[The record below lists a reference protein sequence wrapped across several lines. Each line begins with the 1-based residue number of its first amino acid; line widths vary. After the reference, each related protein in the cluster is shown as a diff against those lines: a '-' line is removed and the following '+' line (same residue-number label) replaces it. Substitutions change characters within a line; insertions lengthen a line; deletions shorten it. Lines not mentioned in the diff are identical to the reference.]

1 MDFTEAMKYTE
12 EKNKLGQRPGL
23 ECIKELLL
31 RLGNPQDKVKC
42 LHIAGT
48 NGKGSVFA
56 FMQDILMEAGCSVGR
71 YISPTIFTY
80 LERFQ
85 INGKYIPE
93 DIFAKALTKVA
104 EQAEGM
110 EQDGYMPPTAFEIET
125 AVAFLLFLEAKVD
138 FALVE
143 CGMGGLMDG
152 TNVISN
158 PYMTVMAQISRDHM
172 QFLGDTLWEIAYQ
185 KAGIIK
191 QNGICV
197 SAPQADEVREV
208 IKKTCE
214 EKNTRFYCV
223 NNPDISIVHMDI
235 DGSRFLYKG
244 EEYFISM
251 PGEFQIINAV
261 TAIEAAIQLDNVIK
275 AVENADKSA
284 DRNVAENAEKS
295 ADRNAAENKDIK
307 AISTD
312 MIRKAISGTKW
323 LGRFTVVSKNPY
335 VIVDGAHNEAAWK
348 SLKNS
353 LHKYFTNQKFIY
365 IIGVLRDKEYQKM
378 VDIMHDTM
386 KYAVTVT
393 PKGARGLENTVLSE
407 LIAAKGVE
415 TVTADNKSDA
425 MEQALAKASENDVI
439 VVCGSLSFIGEY
451 ML

>member
-1 MDFTEAMKYTE
+1 MDFTEAMKYIE

-56 FMQDILMEAGCSVGR
+56 FMQDVLMEAGCSVGR
-71 YISPTIFTY
+71 YVSPTIFTY

-85 INGKYIPE
+85 INGKYIHE
-93 DIFAKALTKVA
+93 DAFAGILTKVA

-110 EQDGYMPPTAFEIET
+110 EKDGYMPPTAFEIET

-172 QFLGDTLWEIAYQ
+172 QFLGDTLSEIAYQ

-191 QNGICV
+191 QNSICV
-197 SAPQADEVREV
+197 CAPQADAVKEV
-208 IKKTCE
+208 IKNTCRD
-214 EKNTRFYCV
+214 KNTRLYCV
-223 NNPDISIVHMDI
+223 NNADINIVHMDI

-251 PGEFQIINAV
+251 PGDFQVINAV
-261 TAIEAAIQLDNVIK
+261 TAIEAAMQIGNII
-275 AVENADKSA
+275 NP
-284 DRNVAENAEKS
+284 
-295 ADRNAAENKDIK
+295 
-307 AISTD
+307 D
-312 MIRKAISGTKW
+312 MIRKAVSGTKW
-323 LGRFTVVSKNPY
+323 PGRFTIVSKNPY
-335 VIVDGAHNEAAWK
+335 VIADGAHNEAAWI

-365 IIGVLRDKEYQKM
+365 IIGVLRDKEYHKM
-378 VDIMHDTM
+378 VDIMYDTM

-393 PKGARGLENTVLSE
+393 PDNPRGLENTALSE

-415 TVTADNKSDA
+415 TVTAGNESEA
-425 MEQALAKASENDVI
+425 MEQAHSKASEDDVI
-439 VVCGSLSFIGEY
+439 VVCGSLSFIGGY
-451 ML
+451 MI

>member
-1 MDFTEAMKYTE
+1 MDFTEAMKYIE

-23 ECIKELLL
+23 ERIKELLL

-71 YISPTIFTY
+71 YVSPTSFCY

-85 INGKYIPE
+85 INGKYIDE
-93 DIFAKALTKVA
+93 AVFAEALTKVA
-104 EQAEGM
+104 EKVRDM
-110 EQDGYMPPTAFEIET
+110 EKDGYMSPTAFEIET

-138 FALVE
+138 FSLVE

-172 QFLGDTLWEIAYQ
+172 QFLGDTLSEIAYQ

-191 QNGICV
+191 GNGICV
-197 SAPQADEVREV
+197 CATQADEVKTV
-208 IKKTCE
+208 IKNTCE
-214 EKNTRFYCV
+214 QKNTRLYCV
-223 NNPDISIVHMDI
+223 NHSDINIVDTDI

-251 PGEFQIINAV
+251 PGDFQIINAV
-261 TAIEAAIQLDNVIK
+261 TAIEAAMQIGNSIK
-275 AVENADKSA
+275 TIN
-284 DRNVAENAEKS
+284 
-295 ADRNAAENKDIK
+295 
-307 AISTD
+307 TD
-312 MIRKAISGTKW
+312 MIRKAIAGTKW
-323 LGRFTVVSKNPY
+323 LGRFTVVRKNPY
-335 VIVDGAHNEAAWK
+335 VIVDGAHNEAAWIC
-348 SLKNS
+348 LKNS

-378 VDIMHDTM
+378 VDIIHDTM

-393 PKGARGLENTVLSE
+393 PDNARGLENIVLSE
-407 LIAAKGVE
+407 LIATKGVE
-415 TVTADNKSDA
+415 TVTADSNQDA
-425 MEQALAKASENDVI
+425 MEKALVKASEDDVI
-439 VVCGSLSFIGEY
+439 VVCGSLSFIGAY
-451 ML
+451 MIEVRTYEEDR

>member
-1 MDFTEAMKYTE
+1 MDFTEAMKYIE

-23 ECIKELLL
+23 ERIKELLL

-71 YISPTIFTY
+71 YVSPTIFCY

-85 INGKYIPE
+85 INGKYIDE
-93 DIFAKALTKVA
+93 AVFAEALTKVA
-104 EQAEGM
+104 EKVRDM
-110 EQDGYMPPTAFEIET
+110 EKDGYMSPTAFEIET

-138 FALVE
+138 FSLVE

-172 QFLGDTLWEIAYQ
+172 QFLGDTLSEIAYQ

-191 QNGICV
+191 GNGICV
-197 SAPQADEVREV
+197 CATQADEVKTV
-208 IKKTCE
+208 IKNTCE
-214 EKNTRFYCV
+214 QKNTRLYCV
-223 NNPDISIVHMDI
+223 NHSDINIVDTDI

-251 PGEFQIINAV
+251 PGDFQIINAV
-261 TAIEAAIQLDNVIK
+261 TAIEAAMQIGNSIK
-275 AVENADKSA
+275 TIN
-284 DRNVAENAEKS
+284 
-295 ADRNAAENKDIK
+295 
-307 AISTD
+307 TD
-312 MIRKAISGTKW
+312 MIRKAIAGTKW
-323 LGRFTVVSKNPY
+323 LGRFTVVRKNPY
-335 VIVDGAHNEAAWK
+335 VIVDGAHNEAAWIC
-348 SLKNS
+348 LKNS

-378 VDIMHDTM
+378 VDIIHDTM

-393 PKGARGLENTVLSE
+393 PDNARGLENIVLSE
-407 LIAAKGVE
+407 LIATKGVE
-415 TVTADNKSDA
+415 TVTADSNQDA
-425 MEQALAKASENDVI
+425 MEKALVKASEDDVI
-439 VVCGSLSFIGEY
+439 VVCGSLSFIGAY
-451 ML
+451 MIEVRTYEEDR

>member
-1 MDFTEAMKYTE
+1 MDFTEAMKYIE

-85 INGKYIPE
+85 INGKYIHE
-93 DIFAKALTKVA
+93 DVFAGALTKVA

-125 AVAFLLFLEAKVD
+125 AVAFLLFLDAKVD

-235 DGSRFLYKG
+235 DGSCFLYKG

-251 PGEFQIINAV
+251 PGEYQIINAV
-261 TAIEAAIQLDNVIK
+261 TAIEAAMQIDNVIK
-275 AVENADKSA
+275 AAENAD
-284 DRNVAENAEKS
+284 NS
-295 ADRNAAENKDIK
+295 ADRNAAENKAMK
-307 AISTD
+307 AINSD

-348 SLKNS
+348 SLKKS

-378 VDIMHDTM
+378 VDIMHDAM

-393 PKGARGLENTVLSE
+393 PKGVRGLENTVLSE

-415 TVTADNKSDA
+415 TVTAGNKSDA
-425 MEQALAKASENDVI
+425 MELALAKASEEDVI

-451 ML
+451 IV

>member
-1 MDFTEAMKYTE
+1 MDFTEAMKYIE

-23 ECIKELLL
+23 ERIKELLL

-48 NGKGSVFA
+48 NGKGSIFT
-56 FMQDILMEAGCSVGR
+56 FMQDVLMEAGYSVGR

-85 INGKYIPE
+85 INGTYIDE
-93 DIFAKALTKVA
+93 AVFAGALTRVA
-104 EQAEGM
+104 EQVKGM
-110 EQDGYMPPTAFEIET
+110 EKDGYMSPTAFEIET
-125 AVAFLLFLEAKVD
+125 AVAFVLFLEAKVD
-138 FALVE
+138 FFLVE

-172 QFLGDTLWEIAYQ
+172 QFLGDTLSEIAYQ

-191 QNGICV
+191 QNGMCV
-197 SAPQADEVREV
+197 CASQADEVKAV
-208 IKKTCE
+208 IKKICE
-214 EKNTRFYCV
+214 EKNTSLYCV
-223 NNPDISIVHMDI
+223 NHSDINIVHMDI

-244 EEYFISM
+244 QEYFISM
-251 PGEFQIINAV
+251 PGDFQIINAA
-261 TAIEAAIQLDNVIK
+261 TAIEAALQIGIN
-275 AVENADKSA
+275 S
-284 DRNVAENAEKS
+284 
-295 ADRNAAENKDIK
+295 
-307 AISTD
+307 D
-312 MIRKAISGTKW
+312 MIRKAIAGTKW
-323 LGRFTVVSKNPY
+323 LGRFTVVRKNPY
-335 VIVDGAHNEAAWK
+335 VIVDGAHNEAAWL

-378 VDIMHDTM
+378 VDIMHETM

-407 LIAAKGVE
+407 LITVKGVE
-415 TVTADNKSDA
+415 TVTADNNSDA
-425 MEQALAKASENDVI
+425 MEKALAKASEDDVI

-451 ML
+451 VMPKGGVQRSWEDTLGRGSVRSMECDMDIRHIRGWDT

>member
-1 MDFTEAMKYTE
+1 MDFTEAMKYIE

-23 ECIKELLL
+23 ERIKELLL

-48 NGKGSVFA
+48 NGKGSIFA
-56 FMQDILMEAGCSVGR
+56 FMQDVLMEAGYSVGR

-85 INGKYIPE
+85 INGTYIDE
-93 DIFAKALTKVA
+93 AVFAGALTRVA
-104 EQAEGM
+104 EQVKGM
-110 EQDGYMPPTAFEIET
+110 EKDGYMSPTAFEIET
-125 AVAFLLFLEAKVD
+125 AVAFVLFLEAKVD
-138 FALVE
+138 FFLVE

-172 QFLGDTLWEIAYQ
+172 QFLGDTLSEIAYQ

-191 QNGICV
+191 QNGMCV
-197 SAPQADEVREV
+197 CAHQADEVKAV
-208 IKKTCE
+208 IKKICE
-214 EKNTRFYCV
+214 EKNTSLYCV
-223 NNPDISIVHMDI
+223 NHSDINIVHMDI

-244 EEYFISM
+244 QEYFISM
-251 PGEFQIINAV
+251 PGDFQIINAA
-261 TAIEAAIQLDNVIK
+261 TAIEAALQIGIN
-275 AVENADKSA
+275 S
-284 DRNVAENAEKS
+284 
-295 ADRNAAENKDIK
+295 
-307 AISTD
+307 D
-312 MIRKAISGTKW
+312 MIRKAIAGTKW
-323 LGRFTVVSKNPY
+323 LGRFTVVRKNPY
-335 VIVDGAHNEAAWK
+335 VIVDGAHNEAAWL

-378 VDIMHDTM
+378 VDIMHETM

-407 LIAAKGVE
+407 LITVKGVE
-415 TVTADNKSDA
+415 TVTADNNSDA
-425 MEQALAKASENDVI
+425 MEKALAKASEDDVI

-451 ML
+451 VMPKGGLQRSWEDTLGRGSVRSMECDMDIRHIRGWDT

>member
-1 MDFTEAMKYTE
+1 MDFTEAMKYIE

-23 ECIKELLL
+23 ERIKELLL

-56 FMQDILMEAGCSVGR
+56 FMQDVLMEAGFCVGR

-85 INGKYIPE
+85 INGKYIDE
-93 DIFAKALTKVA
+93 DIFAGALTKVA
-104 EQAEGM
+104 EKVKAM
-110 EQDGYMPPTAFEIET
+110 EKDGFISPTAFEIET
-125 AVAFLLFLEAKVD
+125 AVAFVLFLEAKVD
-138 FALVE
+138 FLLVE

-152 TNVISN
+152 TNVIAN

-172 QFLGDTLWEIAYQ
+172 QFLGDSLSEIAYQ

-197 SAPQADEVREV
+197 CAPQEDEVKAV
-208 IKKTCE
+208 IKKICE
-214 EKNTRFYCV
+214 KKNTRLYCV
-223 NNPDISIVHMDI
+223 NNSDINIVDMDI

-244 EEYFISM
+244 DEYFISM
-251 PGEFQIINAV
+251 PGDFQIINAV
-261 TAIEAAIQLDNVIK
+261 TAIEAALQIGNRIK
-275 AVENADKSA
+275 ADENI
-284 DRNVAENAEKS
+284 N
-295 ADRNAAENKDIK
+295 IK
-307 AISTD
+307 VINSDLIRRAIL
-312 MIRKAISGTKW
+312 GTKW
-323 LGRFTVVSKNPY
+323 QGRFTVVSKTPY
-335 VIVDGAHNEAAWK
+335 VIVDGAHNEAAWRSLKK
-348 SLKNS
+348 SLYKC
-353 LHKYFTNQKFIY
+353 FTNQKFIY
-365 IIGVLRDKEYQKM
+365 IIGVLRDKEYHKM
-378 VDIMHDTM
+378 VDIMYETM

-415 TVTADNKSDA
+415 TVTADNNSDA
-425 MEQALAKASENDVI
+425 MEKALTKASEDDVI

-451 ML
+451 VTFEVGTHEKD

>member
-1 MDFTEAMKYTE
+1 MDFTEAMKYIE

-23 ECIKELLL
+23 ERIKELLL

-71 YISPTIFTY
+71 YVSPTIFCY

-85 INGKYIPE
+85 INGKYIDE
-93 DIFAKALTKVA
+93 AVFAEALTKVA
-104 EQAEGM
+104 EKVRDM
-110 EQDGYMPPTAFEIET
+110 EKDGYMSPTAFEIET

-138 FALVE
+138 FSLVE

-172 QFLGDTLWEIAYQ
+172 QFLGDTLSEIAYQ

-191 QNGICV
+191 GNGICV
-197 SAPQADEVREV
+197 CATQADEVKTV
-208 IKKTCE
+208 IKNTCE
-214 EKNTRFYCV
+214 QKNTRLYCV
-223 NNPDISIVHMDI
+223 NHSDINIVDTDI

-251 PGEFQIINAV
+251 PGDFQIINAV
-261 TAIEAAIQLDNVIK
+261 TAIEAAMQIGNSIK
-275 AVENADKSA
+275 TIN
-284 DRNVAENAEKS
+284 
-295 ADRNAAENKDIK
+295 
-307 AISTD
+307 TD
-312 MIRKAISGTKW
+312 MIRKAIAGTKW
-323 LGRFTVVSKNPY
+323 LGRFTVVRKNPY
-335 VIVDGAHNEAAWK
+335 VIVDGAHNEAAWIC
-348 SLKNS
+348 LKNS

-378 VDIMHDTM
+378 VDIIHDTM

-393 PKGARGLENTVLSE
+393 PDNARGLENIVLSE
-407 LIAAKGVE
+407 LIATKGVE
-415 TVTADNKSDA
+415 TVTADSNQDA
-425 MEQALAKASENDVI
+425 MEKALVKASEDDVI
-439 VVCGSLSFIGEY
+439 VVCGSLSFIGAY
-451 ML
+451 IMPKGGTKITSFTCDRPA